1 MEVLTSKRFEFSA
14 AHRYWNP
21 DWSPER
27 NVEVFGKCTN
37 AHGHGHNYVLEVTV
51 AGQVDAA
58 TGMVINVTELK
69 RIVGIVLQGFDH
81 KHLNEDTPY
90 FRDCQPTTENI
101 VQVLWQ
107 LIAPELPQNVRLHRL
122 RLYETA
128 DIFADFYGGETA
140 NFGRTYQF
148 SAAHRLDSQQL
159 SPEQNIELYGKCN
172 NLKGHGHDY
181 HFELTV
187 EGPVAR
193 DTGMVINLVDLDA
206 LVQPVLDE
214 LDHTHLDRQHT
225 FFQQHPST
233 AENVVAYLWQRLA
246 TVLGS
251 RLRWIKLWETP
262 NNIFEYGV
270 REP

>member
-21 DWSPER
+21 EWSPER

-37 AHGHGHNYVLEVTV
+37 PHGHGHNYVLEVTA
-51 AGQVDAA
+51 AGEVDPA

-69 RIVGIVLQGFDH
+69 RIVGGVLEGFDH

-90 FRDCQPTTENI
+90 FRDRQPTTENI
-101 VQVLWQ
+101 VQVLWS
-107 LIAPELPQNVRLHRL
+107 LITPELPRGVRLHRL
-122 RLYETA
+122 RLYETT

-140 NFGRTYQF
+140 SFGRNYRF
-148 SAAHRLDSQQL
+148 SAAHRLDSPQL
-159 SPEQNIELYGKCN
+159 SPDENVALYGKCN
-172 NLKGHGHDY
+172 NVKGHGHDY

-187 EGPVAR
+187 EGPVDPA
-193 DTGMVINLVDLDA
+193 TGMVINLVELDA
-206 LVQPVLDE
+206 AVQPLLDE

-225 FFQQHPST
+225 FFQARPST
-233 AENVVAYLWQRLA
+233 AEYVVVYLWQRL
-246 TVLGS
+246 TGVLGS